1 VVVFYNVVISAL
13 FNYMH
18 RNSILHTVNNKLV
31 VGMTNGQAYRLCE
44 KQ

>member
-18 RNSILHTVNNKLV
+18 MNSILHIV
-31 VGMTNGQAYRLCE
+31 VKIMQV
-44 KQ
+44 

>member
-18 RNSILHTVNNKLV
+18 RNSILQIV
-31 VGMTNGQAYRLCE
+31 VKIMQV
-44 KQ
+44 

>member
-18 RNSILHTVNNKLV
+18 RNNILHIV
-31 VGMTNGQAYRLCE
+31 VKIMQV
-44 KQ
+44 